1 MSKRK
6 LTDMKHAATLK
17 KARNGNAIVRISKTC
32 TICTEDK
39 PDSMDRCHICK
50 DKPICGECYKTWL
63 LTNPERDLSNAL
75 KFKCPTC
82 RTLLDVPPSVIDD
95 EDVSSMLLDMFMEMI
110 WNANEGY
117 LKNMLFHYP
126 WLGTRKTINN
136 SPMHIA
142 AAIKDIPIM
151 VLLEKHGASMFD
163 ALENGCMPI
172 HMCMCH
178 GADDSDDDL
187 EETEMIFTAIHD
199 GEDDIVRGLMLEDHN
214 IMNHRSEVT
223 GIPVSHYV
231 AKHGSEELQLEVFS
245 NPNTDVNMLYEEY
258 PLHIFPDLPIETF
271 KTIINRSEYEHVNY
285 VHEYGYTDLIRSLKW
300 SSSNDVFL
308 DRAVALINHPMI
320 DLTLKDRDDK
330 TALDVA
336 REKQL
341 SDMVHL
347 IESKLRAME

>member
-1 MSKRK
+1 
-6 LTDMKHAATLK
+6 
-17 KARNGNAIVRISKTC
+17 
-32 TICTEDK
+32 
-39 PDSMDRCHICK
+39 
-50 DKPICGECYKTWL
+50 
-63 LTNPERDLSNAL
+63 
-75 KFKCPTC
+75 
-82 RTLLDVPPSVIDD
+82 
-95 EDVSSMLLDMFMEMI
+95 
-110 WNANEGY
+110 
-117 LKNMLFHYP
+117 
-126 WLGTRKTINN
+126 
-136 SPMHIA
+136 
-142 AAIKDIPIM
+142 
-151 VLLEKHGASMFD
+151 
-163 ALENGCMPI
+163 MPI

-199 GEDDIVRGLMLEDHN
+199 GEDDMVRGLMFEDHN
-214 IMNHRSEVT
+214 IMNHCSEVT

>member
-6 LTDMKHAATLK
+6 LTDMKQAATLK

-39 PDSMDRCHICK
+39 PDCVDRCHICK

-63 LTNPERDLSNAL
+63 LTDPGRDLSNAL

-110 WNANEGY
+110 RNANEGN

-126 WLGTRKTINN
+126 WLATRKTIIN

-142 AAIKDIPIM
+142 AAMKHIPMM
-151 VLLEKHGASMFD
+151 VLLEKYGASMFD
-163 ALENGCMPI
+163 ALEDGCMPI

-199 GEDDIVRGLMLEDHN
+199 GEDDMVRIIL
-214 IMNHRSEVT
+214 
-223 GIPVSHYV
+223 
-231 AKHGSEELQLEVFS
+231 
-245 NPNTDVNMLYEEY
+245 
-258 PLHIFPDLPIETF
+258 LPFI
-271 KTIINRSEYEHVNY
+271 KR
-285 VHEYGYTDLIRSLKW
+285 K
-300 SSSNDVFL
+300 
-308 DRAVALINHPMI
+308 
-320 DLTLKDRDDK
+320 
-330 TALDVA
+330 
-336 REKQL
+336 
-341 SDMVHL
+341 
-347 IESKLRAME
+347 